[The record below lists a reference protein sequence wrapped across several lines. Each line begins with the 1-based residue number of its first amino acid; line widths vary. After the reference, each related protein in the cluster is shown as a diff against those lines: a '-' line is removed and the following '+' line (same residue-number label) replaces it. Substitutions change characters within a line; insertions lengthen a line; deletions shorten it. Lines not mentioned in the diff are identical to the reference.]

1 MKKIEGI
8 LSAEGLKVAIIISRF
23 NSVITEKLLT
33 GAVDVFVRH
42 KGDEKNLTVVYVPGS
57 FEIPLTAKKLAKK
70 NFAAVV
76 CLGSVIRGET
86 PHFDYIAAEVSKG
99 IAQVSL
105 ESGVPIS
112 FGVIT
117 ADTMEQATDRAG
129 GKSGNKG
136 ADAMLSAIEMANLLG
151 KISS

>member
-1 MKKIEGI
+1 MKKLEGI
-8 LSAEGLKVAIIISRF
+8 LSAEGLKVVIIISRF

-57 FEIPLTAKKLAKK
+57 FEIPLTAKKLSKK
-70 NFAAVV
+70 NFDAVV

-99 IAQVSL
+99 IAQVSI
-105 ESGVPIS
+105 EAGIPVS

-136 ADAMLSAIEMANLLG
+136 ADAMLSAIEMANLLENI
-151 KISS
+151 K